1 MANIPDEKLV
11 ETPSKASKAVEAG
24 ATPAK
29 KAAKRKK
36 AKKASRRTQIGTL
49 RLQVATQ
56 LLAPTYGNAAG
67 GLGTER
73 LRSALKVADELLAL
87 NAEQPLPK
95 LPKGGKDSKE
105 PKEGKAR
112 SQ

>member
-11 ETPSKASKAVEAG
+11 ETPSKASKAAEAG
-24 ATPAK
+24 AVPAK
-29 KAAKRKK
+29 NAKKKK

-87 NAEQPLPK
+87 NAEHPLPK
-95 LPKGGKDSKE
+95 LAKGNKDKE
-105 PKEGKAR
+105 GKEGKAR

>member
-11 ETPSKASKAVEAG
+11 ETPAKASKPVEAG
-24 ATPAK
+24 AAQ
-29 KAAKRKK
+29 AKK
-36 AKKASRRTQIGTL
+36 AKKKKANKTSRRTQIGTL

-95 LPKGGKDSKE
+95 LQKGNKDSKG
-105 PKEGKAR
+105 PNKEGKAR

>member
-11 ETPSKASKAVEAG
+11 DSPAKASKAAEAG
-24 ATPAK
+24 AVPAK
-29 KAAKRKK
+29 KAKKKK

-56 LLAPTYGNAAG
+56 LLAPTYGTAAG
-67 GLGTER
+67 GLGTDR
-73 LRSALKVADELLAL
+73 LKSALKVADELIAL

-95 LPKGGKDSKE
+95 LKGDKEAKE
-105 PKEGKAR
+105 PKENKAR

>member
-1 MANIPDEKLV
+1 MATTPDEKLV
-11 ETPSKASKAVEAG
+11 ESPAKAPKAVEAG
-24 ATPAK
+24 GNQA
-29 KAAKRKK
+29 KK
-36 AKKASRRTQIGTL
+36 AKKKKAKNASRRTQIGTL

-95 LPKGGKDSKE
+95 LPKGGNKDKE
-105 PKEGKAR
+105 PREGKAR

>member
-11 ETPSKASKAVEAG
+11 ETPAKASKAVEAG
-24 ATPAK
+24 AVQAK
-29 KAAKRKK
+29 KAKKKK

-67 GLGTER
+67 GPGTER
-73 LRSALKVADELLAL
+73 LRSALKVADELIAL

-95 LPKGGKDSKE
+95 LAKGGKEGKE